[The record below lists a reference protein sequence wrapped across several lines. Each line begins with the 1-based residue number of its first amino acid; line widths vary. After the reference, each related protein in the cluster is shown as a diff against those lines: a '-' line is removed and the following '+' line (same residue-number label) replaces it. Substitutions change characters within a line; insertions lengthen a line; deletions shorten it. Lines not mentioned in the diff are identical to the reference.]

1 MLRHYRRQGVV
12 GQVAEA
18 GWSWLQ
24 PVASAISLLASAASE
39 AEASEYPGEVVT
51 ITRDPVTLIRAH
63 PGEAVRRVSDPNRRG
78 PTESFMAAVGDPG
91 APPRLS

>member
-39 AEASEYPGEVVT
+39 AEASEYPGEAVT
-51 ITRDPVTLIRAH
+51 PTGDPRDPNPCPPLGGGKEGLGSHSTRPDGVLHGRGGG
-63 PGEAVRRVSDPNRRG
+63 PGC
-78 PTESFMAAVGDPG
+78 AAT
-91 APPRLS
+91 A